1 MKATAATLSEIAMH
15 LGVSRTAARD
25 LEIQGIIN
33 RALGLDAYRMSY
45 IQRIRARRS
54 NAADDRLRLARAKAI
69 EQRTRREAHDLVRT
83 DECLAVIDAAIGKLM
98 VHLGSVPARC
108 SRDLEMRKII
118 ETEIDR
124 ARSAAADEFARQAES
139 LRGTGKAAPPRWP

>member
-1 MKATAATLSEIAMH
+1 MNATAATLSEIAAH
-15 LGVSRTAARD
+15 LGLSRTAARD
-25 LEIQGIIN
+25 LETQGIIN
-33 RALGLDAYRMSY
+33 RAAGIDACRLAY
-45 IQRIRARRS
+45 IQRLRARRS

-69 EQRTRREAHDLVRT
+69 EQRTKREAHHLVRC
-83 DECLAVIDAAIGKLM
+83 DESLAVIDAAIGKLM

-124 ARSAAADEFARQAES
+124 ARSTAADEFARQAES
-139 LRGTGKAAPPRWP
+139 LRGTGKAAVPRWP